1 MVIKQSLPIGV
12 TYLII
17 ELVLSFFIAS
27 IVKLLE
33 PNLPIFQILFYRYL
47 LCLPLLAIYGLSKHG
62 LKIFHVNNIRL
73 LLLRILSGFLGLVM
87 WFLAVATID
96 ISLATVLFNT
106 MSLFITILSVIIARE
121 SVGLRRSAAVVV
133 GFLGVVFIISPINAS
148 FNFSGV
154 IYALLGAVFSGSM
167 FVFIRMLGKTNASIP
182 TAIWYNSFGVV
193 VSLMILFVS
202 ENYLN
207 NSVISL
213 MSRDLPWDYL
223 LALGL
228 LASFQQFCLAESHRY
243 ADASA
248 LAPFHYLA
256 IPIGIAFGVV
266 LFNETI
272 TIKFIIGTLII
283 VASNYYILTREK
295 IKSQN

>member
-1 MVIKQSLPIGV
+1 MELKQSLTVGV
-12 TYLII
+12 IFLII
-17 ELVLSFFIAS
+17 ELILSFFIAS

-33 PNLPIFQILFYRYL
+33 PNIPIFQILFYRYL
-47 LCLPLLAIYGLSKHG
+47 LSLPLLVIYGFFKHG
-62 LKIFHVNNIRL
+62 SKILQVNNVRL
-73 LLLRILSGFLGLVM
+73 LLLRIICGFLGLAM
-87 WFLAVATID
+87 WFLAVAKID

-106 MSLFITILSVIIARE
+106 MPLFITILSAVIALER
-121 SVGLRRSAAVVV
+121 VGLRRSIAVIT
-133 GFLGVVFIISPINAS
+133 GFFGVTFIVLPINTS
-148 FNFSGV
+148 FDFSGV
-154 IYALLGAVFSGSM
+154 LYAILGAIFAGLM

-193 VSLMILFVS
+193 ISAIILLLSGHNLDNSFSL
-202 ENYLN
+202 
-207 NSVISL
+207 L
-213 MSRDLPWDYL
+213 MHKDLPWGYL

-256 IPIGIAFGVV
+256 IPIGVAFGVI

-272 TIKFIIGTLII
+272 TAKFLVGAVIII
-283 VASNYYILTREK
+283 ASNYYILFREK
-295 IKSQN
+295 THSQN

>member
-1 MVIKQSLPIGV
+1 MELKQSLAFGV
-12 TYLII
+12 IFLII
-17 ELVLSFFIAS
+17 ELILSFFIAS

-33 PNLPIFQILFYRYL
+33 PNIPIFQILFYRYL
-47 LCLPLLAIYGLSKHG
+47 LSLPLLVIYGFFKHG
-62 LKIFHVNNIRL
+62 SKILQVNNVRL
-73 LLLRILSGFLGLVM
+73 LLLRIICGFLGLAM
-87 WFLAVATID
+87 WFLAVAKID

-106 MSLFITILSVIIARE
+106 MPLFITILSAIIALER
-121 SVGLRRSAAVVV
+121 VGLRRSIAVIT
-133 GFLGVVFIISPINAS
+133 GFFGVIFIVLPINTS
-148 FNFSGV
+148 FDFWGV
-154 IYALLGAVFSGSM
+154 LYAILGAIFAGLM

-193 VSLMILFVS
+193 ISAIILLLSGHNLDNSFSL
-202 ENYLN
+202 
-207 NSVISL
+207 L
-213 MSRDLPWDYL
+213 MHKDLPWVYL

-256 IPIGIAFGVV
+256 IPIGVAFGVI

-272 TIKFIIGTLII
+272 TAKFLVGAVIII
-283 VASNYYILTREK
+283 ASNYYILFREK
-295 IKSQN
+295 THSQN

>member
-1 MVIKQSLPIGV
+1 MAIKQSLPIGV

-47 LCLPLLAIYGLSKHG
+47 LCLPLLTIYGLSKHG

-73 LLLRILSGFLGLVM
+73 LLLRILCGFLGLVM

-154 IYALLGAVFSGSM
+154 IYALLGAVFSGLM

-193 VSLMILFVS
+193 VSLIILFVS

-207 NSVISL
+207 NNVISL
-213 MSRDLPWDYL
+213 VSKNLPWDYL

-272 TIKFIIGTLII
+272 TVKFIIGTLII

-295 IKSQN
+295 TKSQN

>member
-1 MVIKQSLPIGV
+1 MVIKQSLPVGV

-17 ELVLSFFIAS
+17 ELVLSFAIAS

-47 LCLPLLAIYGLSKHG
+47 LSLPLLVIYGLSKHG

-73 LLLRILSGFLGLVM
+73 LLLRILCGFMGLVM

-121 SVGLRRSAAVVV
+121 SVGLRRSGAVIL

-154 IYALLGAVFSGSM
+154 IYALLGAIFSGLM

-202 ENYLN
+202 ENYFN
-207 NSVISL
+207 NSVPSL
-213 MSRDLPWDYL
+213 IYKDLPWDYL

-228 LASFQQFCLAESHRY
+228 LASFQQFFLAESHRY

-256 IPIGIAFGVV
+256 IPIGIVFGVV
-266 LFNETI
+266 LFNEII
-272 TIKFIIGTLII
+272 TVKFIIGTLII

-295 IKSQN
+295 TKSQN

>member
-1 MVIKQSLPIGV
+1 MELKQSLTVGV
-12 TYLII
+12 IFLII
-17 ELVLSFFIAS
+17 ELILSFFIAS

-33 PNLPIFQILFYRYL
+33 PNIPIFQILFYRYL
-47 LCLPLLAIYGLSKHG
+47 LSLPLLIIYGFLKHG
-62 LKIFHVNNIRL
+62 SKILQVNNVRL
-73 LLLRILSGFLGLVM
+73 LLLRIICGFLGLVM
-87 WFLAVATID
+87 WFLAVARID

-106 MSLFITILSVIIARE
+106 MPLFITILSAIIALER
-121 SVGLRRSAAVVV
+121 VGLRRSVAVIT
-133 GFLGVVFIISPINAS
+133 GFFGVIFIVLPINTT
-148 FNFSGV
+148 FDFSGV
-154 IYALLGAVFSGSM
+154 LYAILGAIFAGLM

-193 VSLMILFVS
+193 ITTIILLLSGLNLDNSFSILMHK
-202 ENYLN
+202 
-207 NSVISL
+207 
-213 MSRDLPWDYL
+213 DLPWDYL

-256 IPIGIAFGVV
+256 IPIGVAFGVI

-272 TIKFIIGTLII
+272 TAKFLVGAVIII
-283 VASNYYILTREK
+283 ASNYYILFREK
-295 IKSQN
+295 THSQN

>member
-1 MVIKQSLPIGV
+1 MEIKQSLPVGV
-12 TYLII
+12 IYLII

-33 PNLPIFQILFYRYL
+33 PNIPIFQILFYRYL
-47 LCLPLLAIYGLSKHG
+47 LSLPLLMTYGFAKYGLRI
-62 LKIFHVNNIRL
+62 LKVNNIRL
-73 LLLRILSGFLGLVM
+73 LLLRIVCGFLGLAM
-87 WFLAVATID
+87 WFLAVAKID
-96 ISLATVLFNT
+96 ISLATVLLNT
-106 MSLFITILSVIIARE
+106 MPLFITILSVLIARE
-121 SVGLRRSAAVVV
+121 SVGLRRSIAVIV
-133 GFLGVVFIISPINAS
+133 GFFGVVFIILPLNAS
-148 FNFSGV
+148 FNFAGV
-154 IYALLGAVFSGSM
+154 VYALLGAIFAGLM

-193 VSLMILFVS
+193 VSGMILFFS
-202 ENYLN
+202 EYYLN
-207 NSVISL
+207 NNSISL
-213 MSRDLPWDYL
+213 IHKDLPWSYL

-256 IPIGIAFGVV
+256 IPIGVAFGVI

-272 TIKFIIGTLII
+272 TVKFIIGALLI
-283 VASNYYILTREK
+283 VASNYYILIREK
-295 IKSQN
+295 AHSQI

>member
-47 LCLPLLAIYGLSKHG
+47 LCLPLLTIYGLSKHG

-73 LLLRILSGFLGLVM
+73 LLLRILCGFLGLVM

-133 GFLGVVFIISPINAS
+133 GFLGVVFIISPISAS

-154 IYALLGAVFSGSM
+154 IYALLGAIFSGL
-167 FVFIRMLGKTNASIP
+167 ML
-182 TAIWYNSFGVV
+182 
-193 VSLMILFVS
+193 SLIH
-202 ENYLN
+202 
-207 NSVISL
+207 I
-213 MSRDLPWDYL
+213 
-223 LALGL
+223 
-228 LASFQQFCLAESHRY
+228 
-243 ADASA
+243 
-248 LAPFHYLA
+248 
-256 IPIGIAFGVV
+256 
-266 LFNETI
+266 
-272 TIKFIIGTLII
+272 
-283 VASNYYILTREK
+283 
-295 IKSQN
+295 

>member
-47 LCLPLLAIYGLSKHG
+47 LCLPLLTIYGLSKHG

-73 LLLRILSGFLGLVM
+73 LLLRILCGFLGLVM
-87 WFLAVATID
+87 WFLAVAKID
-96 ISLATVLFNT
+96 ISLATVLLNT
-106 MSLFITILSVIIARE
+106 MPLFITILSVIIARE
-121 SVGLRRSAAVVV
+121 SVGWRRSVAVIV
-133 GFLGVVFIISPINAS
+133 GFFGVVFIILPINAS
-148 FNFSGV
+148 FNFAGV
-154 IYALLGAVFSGSM
+154 VYALLGAIFAGLM
-167 FVFIRMLGKTNASIP
+167 FVFIRILGKTNASIP

-193 VSLMILFVS
+193 VSGMILFFS
-202 ENYLN
+202 EYYLN
-207 NSVISL
+207 NNSISL
-213 MSRDLPWDYL
+213 IHKDLPWSYL

-256 IPIGIAFGVV
+256 IPMGVAFGVI

-272 TIKFIIGTLII
+272 TVKFIIGALII
-283 VASNYYILTREK
+283 VASNYYILIREK
-295 IKSQN
+295 AHSQN

>member
-1 MVIKQSLPIGV
+1 MELKQSLTVGV
-12 TYLII
+12 IFLII
-17 ELVLSFFIAS
+17 ELILSFFIAS

-33 PNLPIFQILFYRYL
+33 PNIPIFQILFYRYL
-47 LCLPLLAIYGLSKHG
+47 LSLPLLVIYGFFKHG
-62 LKIFHVNNIRL
+62 SKILQVNNVRL
-73 LLLRILSGFLGLVM
+73 LLLRIICGFLGLAM
-87 WFLAVATID
+87 WFLAVAKID

-106 MSLFITILSVIIARE
+106 MPLFITILSAIIALER
-121 SVGLRRSAAVVV
+121 VGLRRSIAVIT
-133 GFLGVVFIISPINAS
+133 GFFGVIFIVLPINTS
-148 FNFSGV
+148 FDFWGV
-154 IYALLGAVFSGSM
+154 LYAILGAIFAGLM

-193 VSLMILFVS
+193 ISAIILLLSGHNLDNSFSILMHK
-202 ENYLN
+202 
-207 NSVISL
+207 
-213 MSRDLPWDYL
+213 DLPWGYL

-256 IPIGIAFGVV
+256 IPIGVAFGVI

-272 TIKFIIGTLII
+272 TAKFLVGAVIII
-283 VASNYYILTREK
+283 ASNYYILFREK
-295 IKSQN
+295 THSQN

>member
-1 MVIKQSLPIGV
+1 MELKQSLTVGV
-12 TYLII
+12 IFLII
-17 ELVLSFFIAS
+17 ELILSFFIAS

-33 PNLPIFQILFYRYL
+33 PDITIFQILFYRYL
-47 LCLPLLAIYGLSKHG
+47 LSLPLLVIYGFFKHG
-62 LKIFHVNNIRL
+62 SKILQVNNVRL
-73 LLLRILSGFLGLVM
+73 LLLRIICGFLGLAM
-87 WFLAVATID
+87 WFLAVAKID

-106 MSLFITILSVIIARE
+106 MPLFITILSAIIALER
-121 SVGLRRSAAVVV
+121 VGLRRSIAVIT
-133 GFLGVVFIISPINAS
+133 GFFGVIFIVLPINTS
-148 FNFSGV
+148 FDFWGV
-154 IYALLGAVFSGSM
+154 LYAILGAIFAGLM

-193 VSLMILFVS
+193 ISAIILLLSGHNLDNSFSL
-202 ENYLN
+202 
-207 NSVISL
+207 L
-213 MSRDLPWDYL
+213 MHKDLPWGYL

-256 IPIGIAFGVV
+256 IPIGVAFGVI

-272 TIKFIIGTLII
+272 TAKFLVGAVII
-283 VASNYYILTREK
+283 VASNYYILFREK
-295 IKSQN
+295 THSQN

>member
-1 MVIKQSLPIGV
+1 MELKQSLAFGV
-12 TYLII
+12 IFLII
-17 ELVLSFFIAS
+17 ELILSFFIAS

-33 PNLPIFQILFYRYL
+33 PNIPIFQILFYRYL
-47 LCLPLLAIYGLSKHG
+47 LSLPLLVIYGFFKHG
-62 LKIFHVNNIRL
+62 SKILQVNNVRL
-73 LLLRILSGFLGLVM
+73 LLLRIICGFLGLAM
-87 WFLAVATID
+87 WFLAVAKID

-106 MSLFITILSVIIARE
+106 MPLFITILSAIIALER
-121 SVGLRRSAAVVV
+121 VGLRRSIAVIT
-133 GFLGVVFIISPINAS
+133 GFFGVIFIVLPINTS
-148 FNFSGV
+148 FDFWGV
-154 IYALLGAVFSGSM
+154 LYAILGAIFAGLM

-193 VSLMILFVS
+193 ISAIILLLSGHNLDNSFSL
-202 ENYLN
+202 
-207 NSVISL
+207 L
-213 MSRDLPWDYL
+213 MHKDLAWGYL

-256 IPIGIAFGVV
+256 IPIGVAFGVI

-272 TIKFIIGTLII
+272 TAKFLVGAVIII
-283 VASNYYILTREK
+283 ASNYYILFREK
-295 IKSQN
+295 THSQN